1 MQKEQLE
8 KHFSFGLH
16 HLNIQ
21 FSSIPGS
28 NFKLKDYLK
37 KKEPYWPS
45 IMHILCEKSL
55 DTLNLKKCGITKNDM
70 ELYSTCLYNE
80 IENLQIPKTSLRVLN
95 LSRNAIGKEGAK
107 LLAAALEK
115 NSSLEVLDV
124 SQCMLGVSGTVS
136 IA

>member
-1 MQKEQLE
+1 
-8 KHFSFGLH
+8 
-16 HLNIQ
+16 
-21 FSSIPGS
+21 
-28 NFKLKDYLK
+28 
-37 KKEPYWPS
+37 
-45 IMHILCEKSL
+45 
-55 DTLNLKKCGITKNDM
+55 M